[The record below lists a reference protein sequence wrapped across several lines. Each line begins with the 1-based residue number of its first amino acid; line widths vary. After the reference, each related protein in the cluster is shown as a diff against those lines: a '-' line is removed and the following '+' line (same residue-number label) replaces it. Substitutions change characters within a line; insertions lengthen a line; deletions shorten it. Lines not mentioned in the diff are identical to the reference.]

1 MPRARDGPSRVGHP
15 LEQHAHCTISP
26 ARSSTVT
33 ATLVLDPAHDADH
46 AEQIS
51 QPGVNANR
59 RFERLLLGAAI
70 ALGIVVR
77 VLPALRFDFPL
88 NDGGLFYQM
97 SLELQRAGY
106 LIPHFTGYNGEHIPF
121 AYAPFGFYVAA
132 LLGRTPEGI
141 LAAVRWLPVVVTI
154 LGLPAFVLLARR
166 LLPNE
171 RTVIAATFA
180 YALLPRAFIWMIMGG
195 GLTRSFG
202 MLFAV
207 LALWQAHALYT
218 TRTWRHALPTAAFAA
233 LTVLSHIGTAPFLAV
248 SIALMWIAFGRHRQ
262 GILASIAV
270 AALTLALTAPWW
282 GVVVAEHGLAPFR
295 AAQATGGSVL
305 SGSAA
310 RWGVRL
316 ALSRLT
322 IGITGEPLF
331 PVIYVAGL
339 LGALVEL
346 TRRRWLL
353 PAWWLLIV
361 LADIRAPGTYSAI
374 PIAMLA
380 GVAVTEAFVP
390 LLRHW
395 RARGSGSP
403 LRSFTLAG
411 VTVSRWSMS
420 VLAALVAYATFAVA
434 IRSPSVISELPFL
447 ASLDRGDRAAM
458 QWVATTTPTQ
468 SRILVVSGA
477 AWANDRVAEWF
488 PVLAQRHSVAT
499 VQGSEWL
506 PNGEFTRRYDASEAL
521 ADCASSTVA
530 CVEKWSGSWNKPFT
544 YLYVAKTLGKKGMP
558 GTDCCTALIESA
570 QSDPRYRRVYDGPG
584 AAIFQRQ

>member
-1 MPRARDGPSRVGHP
+1 M
-15 LEQHAHCTISP
+15 
-26 ARSSTVT
+26 T
-33 ATLVLDPAHDADH
+33 ATLDLDPARDADYS
-46 AEQIS
+46 ERIS
-51 QPGVNANR
+51 QPDPNRAR

-70 ALGIVVR
+70 ALGMLVR
-77 VLPALRFDFPL
+77 LLPVLRFDFPL

-97 SLELQRAGY
+97 SVELQRAEY
-106 LIPHFTGYNGEHIPF
+106 AIPHFTSYNGEHIPF
-121 AYAPFGFYVAA
+121 AYAPLGFYVAA
-132 LLGRTPEGI
+132 LLGHTPDGI

-180 YALLPRAFIWMIMGG
+180 YALLPRAFLWMIMGG

-202 MLFAV
+202 MLFAT

-218 TRTWRHALPTAAFAA
+218 TRSWRHAIPTAAFAA

-248 SIALMWIAFGRHRQ
+248 SIVLMWAAFGRHRH
-262 GILASIAV
+262 GILASITV

-282 GVVVAEHGLAPFR
+282 AVVVADHGLAPFR
-295 AAQATGGSVL
+295 AAQASGGSVL

-331 PVIYVAGL
+331 PIIYVAGL

-390 LLRHW
+390 LLRQW
-395 RARGSGSP
+395 RARASGSRP
-403 LRSFTLAG
+403 RSFTLAG
-411 VTVSRWSMS
+411 VTFSRWSAG
-420 VLAALVAYATFAVA
+420 VLTALVAYATFALT
-434 IRSPSVISELPFL
+434 IRSPSVISEIPFL

-458 QWVATTTPTQ
+458 QWVATSTPAQ
-468 SRILVVSGA
+468 SRVLVISGA

-506 PNGEFTRRYDASEAL
+506 PNGEFTRRYEASEAL
-521 ADCASSTVA
+521 ADCAASDVG
-530 CVEKWSGSWNKPFT
+530 CVEQWSASWAKPFN

-558 GTDCCTALIESA
+558 GTDCCTAVIASA
-570 QSDPRYRRVYDGPG
+570 LTDPRYRRVYDGPG
-584 AAIFQRQ
+584 AAIFERR

>member
-1 MPRARDGPSRVGHP
+1 
-15 LEQHAHCTISP
+15 
-26 ARSSTVT
+26 VT
-33 ATLVLDPAHDADH
+33 ATLVNDPARH
-46 AEQIS
+46 AAR
-51 QPGVNANR
+51 PGTDTRPSATDER

-70 ALGIVVR
+70 ALGILVR

-106 LIPHFTGYNGEHIPF
+106 AIPDFTNYNGDHIPF
-121 AYAPFGFYVAA
+121 AYAPLGFYVAA

-141 LAAVRWLPVVVTI
+141 LAVVRWLPVIVSI

-180 YALLPRAFIWMIMGG
+180 YALVPRSFLWMIMGG

-202 MLFAV
+202 MLFTV
-207 LALWQAHALYT
+207 LALWQAHLLYT
-218 TRTWRHALPTAAFAA
+218 TRAWRYALPTAVFAS
-233 LTVLSHIGTAPFLAV
+233 LTVLSHIGTAPFLAT
-248 SIALMWIAFGRHRQ
+248 SIALLWVAYGRHRQ
-262 GILASIAV
+262 GILASLVV

-282 GVVVAEHGLAPFR
+282 GVVVAEHGLDPFR

-310 RWGVRL
+310 RWSVRL
-316 ALSRLT
+316 ALARLT
-322 IGITGEPLF
+322 LGITGEPLF
-331 PVIYVAGL
+331 PVVFVAAT
-339 LGALVEL
+339 LGALVEI

-380 GVAVTEAFVP
+380 GVAVTEAIVP

-395 RARGSGSP
+395 REREPGSP
-403 LRSFTLAG
+403 PRSFSLAG
-411 VTVSRWSMS
+411 ATVPRWSAG
-420 VLAALVAYATFAVA
+420 VLAALVAYATFAA
-434 IRSPSVISELPFL
+434 LLRSPSIPSELPFL
-447 ASLDRGDRAAM
+447 ASLDSSDRAAM
-458 QWVATTTPTQ
+458 RWVATATPAP
-468 SRILVVSGA
+468 SRVLVITGS
-477 AWANDRVAEWF
+477 AWPNDRIAEWF
-488 PVLAQRHSVAT
+488 PVLAQRKSVAT

-506 PNGEFTRRYDASEAL
+506 PGGEFARRYDAYEAL
-521 ADCASSTVA
+521 AGCASRDVA
-530 CVEKWSGSWNKPFT
+530 CVEEWASSRGKPFT
-544 YLYVAKTLGKKGMP
+544 HLYVARTLGRNGMP
-558 GTDCCTALIESA
+558 GTDCCTAMIVSA

-584 AAIFQRQ
+584 AAIFERR

>member
-1 MPRARDGPSRVGHP
+1 M
-15 LEQHAHCTISP
+15 
-26 ARSSTVT
+26 T
-33 ATLVLDPAHDADH
+33 ATLALDPAHDADH
-46 AEQIS
+46 S
-51 QPGVNANR
+51 QPTSRPPSDGGR

-70 ALGIVVR
+70 ALGIFVR
-77 VLPALRFDFPL
+77 LLPALRFDFPL
-88 NDGGLFYQM
+88 NDGALFYQM

-106 LIPHFTGYNGEHIPF
+106 AIPHFTGYNGDHIPF

-180 YALLPRAFIWMIMGG
+180 YALLPRAYLWMIMGG

-207 LALWQAHALYT
+207 LALWQAHALYA
-218 TRTWRHALPTAAFAA
+218 TRSWRHALPTAAFAS

-248 SIALMWIAFGRHRQ
+248 SIALMWTAYGRHRH
-262 GILASIAV
+262 GVLASMAV
-270 AALTLALTAPWW
+270 GALTLALTAPWW

-295 AAQATGGSVL
+295 AAQASGGSVL

-310 RWGVRL
+310 RWSVRL

-331 PVIYVAGL
+331 PVVYFAGL

-346 TRRRWLL
+346 TRRRWFL

-380 GVAVTEAFVP
+380 GVAVTDAFVP
-390 LLRHW
+390 LLRQR
-395 RARGSGSP
+395 RAREAGSRTP
-403 LRSFTLAG
+403 SFTLAG
-411 VTVSRWSMS
+411 EKFSRWSAG
-420 VLAALVAYATFAVA
+420 VLTALVGYAAFATM
-434 IRSPSVISELPFL
+434 IRSPSVNSELPFL
-447 ASLDRGDRAAM
+447 ASLDRGDRTAM
-458 QWVATTTPTQ
+458 QWVATSTPPQ
-468 SRILVVSGA
+468 SQVLVISGA
-477 AWANDRVAEWF
+477 AWANDRIAEWF

-506 PNGEFTRRYDASEAL
+506 PKGEFTRRYDASEAL
-521 ADCASSTVA
+521 AGCATADVT
-530 CVEKWSGSWNKPFT
+530 CVEKWSTSWSKPFT
-544 YLYVAKTLGKKGMP
+544 HLYVAKTLGKRGMP
-558 GTDCCTALIESA
+558 GTDCCTALIASA
-570 QSDPRYRRVYDGPG
+570 ASDPHYRRVYDGPG
-584 AAIFQRQ
+584 AAIFERR

>member
-1 MPRARDGPSRVGHP
+1 
-15 LEQHAHCTISP
+15 
-26 ARSSTVT
+26 VT
-33 ATLVLDPAHDADH
+33 ATLDLDPARDVDH
-46 AEQIS
+46 SERIA
-51 QPGVNANR
+51 QPDPNRTR

-70 ALGIVVR
+70 ALGILVR
-77 VLPALRFDFPL
+77 LLPVLRFDFPL

-97 SLELQRAGY
+97 SVELQRAGY
-106 LIPHFTGYNGEHIPF
+106 AIPHFTGYNGDQIPF
-121 AYAPFGFYVAA
+121 AYAPLGFYVAA
-132 LLGRTPEGI
+132 LLGHTPEGI
-141 LAAVRWLPVVVTI
+141 LAAVRWLPVIVTI
-154 LGLPAFVLLARR
+154 LGIPAFVLLARR

-180 YALLPRAFIWMIMGG
+180 YALLPRAFLWMIMGG

-202 MLFAV
+202 MLFAT

-218 TRTWRHALPTAAFAA
+218 TRSWRHAIPMAAFAA
-233 LTVLSHIGTAPFLAV
+233 LRVLSHIGTAPFLAV
-248 SIALMWIAFGRHRQ
+248 SIALMWVAFGRHRH
-262 GILASIAV
+262 GTVASIAV
-270 AALTLALTAPWW
+270 AALTLTLTAPWW
-282 GVVVAEHGLAPFR
+282 AAVVAEHGLAPFR
-295 AAQATGGSVL
+295 AAQASGGSVL

-310 RWGVRL
+310 RWSVRL
-316 ALSRLT
+316 ALARLT

-346 TRRRWLL
+346 TRRRWML

-390 LLRHW
+390 LLRQW
-395 RARGSGSP
+395 RARATGSRP
-403 LRSFTLAG
+403 RSFTLAG
-411 VTVSRWSMS
+411 VTFSRWSAG
-420 VLAALVAYATFAVA
+420 VLTALVAYATFALT
-434 IRSPSVISELPFL
+434 IRSPSVISEIPFL
-447 ASLDRGDRAAM
+447 ASLDRGDRTAM
-458 QWVATTTPTQ
+458 QWVATSTPAQ
-468 SRILVVSGA
+468 SRVLVISGA

-521 ADCASSTVA
+521 ADCASSDVG
-530 CVEKWSGSWNKPFT
+530 CVEKWSASWAKPFD

-558 GTDCCTALIESA
+558 GTDCCTAVIASA
-570 QSDPRYRRVYDGPG
+570 LSDPRYRRVYDGPG
-584 AAIFQRQ
+584 AAIFERR